1 MRILHIAETAKG
13 GVGTYLNHIVPLQC
27 AALGCDAVRLIV
39 PADHSGQLSDV
50 EPSQII
56 SFTRPRRSA
65 ASLLTLARTIVSV
78 VKQFEPDVIHAHSTF
93 AGALARLIY
102 GWRPRRPALVYCPHG
117 WAFNIQAAAW
127 KQNLV
132 ALAERLMAP
141 LCDSIVAISDFEA
154 EEAIRIGIPQRKIT
168 TIRNGIPLD
177 PPPCPNNVDWPD
189 PRRKILF
196 VGRLDRQ
203 KGYDVL
209 EAALNGLQGDVT
221 ARVAGAAVVT
231 TPPVSETKSVEFLG
245 WLSPPDIEAH
255 LRCADVLVMPSRW
268 EGFGLTALEAM
279 RAGKPVIASAVGGLP
294 ELVADGVTGRLVPPE
309 NVPALRRALLA
320 DSPQVLRAMGEQGRQ
335 RFRQN
340 FSIDHTHAGLL
351 RLYQEIKPA
360 PDTSSSSPPSW
371 Q

>member
-39 PADHSGQLSDV
+39 PADHSGQLSAV
-50 EPSQII
+50 NSSHIIPFSRPS
-56 SFTRPRRSA
+56 RSA

-93 AGALARLIY
+93 AGALARVIY

-117 WAFNIQAAAW
+117 WAFNIQTAAW
-127 KQNLV
+127 KQHLV

-141 LCDSIVAISDFEA
+141 LCDSIVAISDYEA
-154 EEAIRIGIPQRKIT
+154 QQAARIGIHATKIT
-168 TIRNGIPLD
+168 TIRNGIPLT
-177 PPPCPNNVDWPD
+177 PPPCPNIVEWPD
-189 PRRKILF
+189 ARRKILF

-203 KGYDVL
+203 KGYDIL
-209 EAALNGLQGDVT
+209 EAALNGLQNNVT
-221 ARVAGAAVVT
+221 ARVAGAAVVAA
-231 TPPVSETKSVEFLG
+231 PCVPETKSVEFLG

-294 ELVADGVTGRLVPPE
+294 ELIADGVTGRLVPPD
-309 NVPALRRALLA
+309 NVPALRHALMV

-335 RFRQN
+335 RFRQS

-351 RLYQEIKPA
+351 KLYQQIKPS
-360 PDTSSSSPPSW
+360 PDTSSSSQPSW